1 MNNWKNELYERL
13 GDIIELEIAI
23 HLMIRKNE
31 RNSIDKYKNI
41 KEFYHNLIQKDIV
54 IYDYE
59 TFHRFYKTS
68 NIHNYL
74 RVKLKPKKAWEEEK
88 VIHPESFKSILAIRL
103 GETKL
108 MAGTKYID
116 SNIKS
121 LSQTYKQLNSNIEQI
136 LDKISKN
143 TFDIKLEPKL
153 IAYKNLY
160 ELYSYFMDEIENYSN
175 EFEQLRALLYLELD
189 YSFVLY
195 NELLRM
201 IHLIK
206 KYKLAANSK
215 IIEKAI
221 GEISMKL
228 ANIEFPWLRLVVLRA
243 FIDNIKKYH
252 DINSL
257 INDIS
262 HIINYTL
269 LEIEQW
275 IERAEIEEGI
285 RDLMNVKYGRIPY
298 LDAII
303 ENRYKRNSIKEYFTL
318 LKHEF
323 GIRWLRGRDFND
335 QDRNTLHRA
344 IKDIS
349 LNLIGYNN

>member
-1 MNNWKNELYERL
+1 MNNWKNELFERL
-13 GDIIELEIAI
+13 RDIIELEIAI
-23 HLMIRKNE
+23 HLMIRKHE

-116 SNIKS
+116 PNIIKS
-121 LSQTYKQLNSNIEQI
+121 LRQTYKQLNSNIEQI

-160 ELYSYFMDEIENYSN
+160 ELYS
-175 EFEQLRALLYLELD
+175 
-189 YSFVLY
+189 
-195 NELLRM
+195 
-201 IHLIK
+201 
-206 KYKLAANSK
+206 
-215 IIEKAI
+215 
-221 GEISMKL
+221 
-228 ANIEFPWLRLVVLRA
+228 
-243 FIDNIKKYH
+243 
-252 DINSL
+252 
-257 INDIS
+257 
-262 HIINYTL
+262 
-269 LEIEQW
+269 
-275 IERAEIEEGI
+275 
-285 RDLMNVKYGRIPY
+285 
-298 LDAII
+298 
-303 ENRYKRNSIKEYFTL
+303 
-318 LKHEF
+318 
-323 GIRWLRGRDFND
+323 
-335 QDRNTLHRA
+335 
-344 IKDIS
+344 
-349 LNLIGYNN
+349 

>member
-1 MNNWKNELYERL
+1 
-13 GDIIELEIAI
+13 
-23 HLMIRKNE
+23 
-31 RNSIDKYKNI
+31 
-41 KEFYHNLIQKDIV
+41 
-54 IYDYE
+54 
-59 TFHRFYKTS
+59 
-68 NIHNYL
+68 
-74 RVKLKPKKAWEEEK
+74 
-88 VIHPESFKSILAIRL
+88 
-103 GETKL
+103 
-108 MAGTKYID
+108 
-116 SNIKS
+116 
-121 LSQTYKQLNSNIEQI
+121 
-136 LDKISKN
+136 
-143 TFDIKLEPKL
+143 EPKL

-160 ELYSYFMDEIENYSN
+160 ELYSYFIDEIDNYSN
-175 EFEQLRALLYLELD
+175 DFEQLRALLYLELD

-206 KYKLAANSK
+206 KYKLATSSK
-215 IIEKAI
+215 IIEKEI

-252 DINSL
+252 NINSL

-262 HIINYTL
+262 HITNYIL
-269 LEIEQW
+269 FEIEQW
-275 IERAEIEEGI
+275 VKRAEIEEGI

-303 ENRYKRNSIKEYFTL
+303 ENRYKRNSIKEYFIL

-323 GIRWLRGRDFND
+323 EIRWLRGRDFND
-335 QDRNTLHRA
+335 QDRNKLHRA